1 MVSEKFD
8 SISEKTIVTHIYNI
22 RKKIL
27 EIGAADPIEKRV
39 ISGKTSEKFSFWTS
53 FG

>member
-27 EIGAADPIEKRV
+27 EIGAADPIENIWKE
-39 ISGKTSEKFSFWTS
+39 GYKWKNE
-53 FG
+53 